1 MNEPVSSASYH
12 HGIVIKAFREAANMT
27 QPRLAELWP
36 KEGGVSVRYVQD
48 VESGVKHITDQGTL
62 RRLGEILDI
71 PLWQF
76 GLSEYDPF
84 HPGHLPGRGFS
95 MYDETLDTIECLVRQ
110 TWRFRSVALMD
121 HAKECLTRVTRHF
134 AYFQKHLPPPLKLE
148 PRFLRLYAQV
158 QRLNAVTHVEYRA
171 YHQAIATYQDM
182 LETAKQIDD
191 PVGIALAL
199 MSLGTE
205 LDRAKEPHEAVS
217 YLEQARDI
225 SFGASKHIAAFVNA
239 YLARAYASSGDR
251 LHFQRA
257 VDTSYALASS
267 LNGQYGNGTDYVFG
281 KLSSV
286 LAEKSW
292 GYLELGEPQQTL
304 EMKEEITGQID
315 IDQDMRLLSWIP
327 LDWARAHLML
337 GDVERSIADA
347 RDFYQRVTAMK
358 SPHAIGQAS
367 SFVQTLIDAG
377 FGDVQAVRDFKNELE
392 ETQRRKRTGES

>member
-1 MNEPVSSASYH
+1 
-12 HGIVIKAFREAANMT
+12 MT

-62 RRLGEILDI
+62 RKLGELLDI

-84 HPGHLPGRGFS
+84 RPEHLSGRGSS

-121 HAKECLTRVTRHF
+121 HAKECLTRINRHF
-134 AYFQKHLPPPLKLE
+134 DYFQKHLPPPLKLE

-158 QRLNAVTHVEYRA
+158 QRLNAVTSVEYKA

-182 LETAKQIDD
+182 LETAKQLND
-191 PVGIALAL
+191 PVNIALAL

-205 LDRAKEPHEAVS
+205 LDRAKEPGEAVS
-217 YLEQARDI
+217 YLEQARDV

-239 YLARAYASSGDR
+239 YLARAYASSGDL

-257 VDTSYALASS
+257 VETSYTLASS
-267 LNGQYGNGTDYVFG
+267 LNGHYGNGTDYVFG

-292 GYLELGEPQQTL
+292 GYLEVGEPQKTL
-304 EMKEEITGQID
+304 EMQEEITGQID
-315 IDQDMRLLSWIP
+315 IDQDMRLLAWIP
-327 LDWARAHLML
+327 LDWARARLML
-337 GDVERSIADA
+337 GEVERSIADA
-347 RDFYQRVTAMK
+347 RDFYQRVTAMQ
-358 SPHAIGQAS
+358 SPHAVSQAS
-367 SFVQTLIDAG
+367 SFVQELVEAG

-392 ETQRRKRTGES
+392 EAQRTTKIAEN